1 MRKLLLILWLLMP
14 VGAAAYHLGPGQ
26 DALRLDAAA
35 VLIAEAEEHVAR
47 AEALPASEGELAAT
61 GAWAEAEAAYEEA
74 LALLPDELVATRR
87 GVRLERAKC
96 RMLVTELPEANADLT
111 DLVHELAS
119 DPGADPTTLR
129 EARRALA
136 SSEYYMTWLMRLEGL
151 GRDEW
156 EPRIESAR
164 QLYKLLAD
172 QAAER
177 GDGAAVERGQED
189 LESAIRLARMDL
201 TELQGLPLPGQ

>member
-47 AEALPASEGELAAT
+47 AEALTASEGELAAT

-74 LALLPDELVATRR
+74 LALLPEELVTTRR

-111 DLVHELAS
+111 DLVEEVAS

-164 QLYKLLAD
+164 QLYKLLAEE
-172 QAAER
+172 AAER
-177 GDGAAVERGQED
+177 GDGDAVERGQED